1 MSVFVYLLLWPVYF
15 LHCHTLLIGLTKSHL
30 FPVDSLCAELASL
43 LQEAMEM
50 KWPFVP
56 EKWQY
61 KESLNVKDKTNL
73 SDLISKHLSPLLVT
87 LTQLC
92 NGLYVLLLKINIH

>member
-1 MSVFVYLLLWPVYF
+1 MNFY
-15 LHCHTLLIGLTKSHL
+15 L

-61 KESLNVKDKTNL
+61 KQPINADDKTNL
-73 SDLISKHLSPLLVT
+73 SDLICKHLSQLMVLI
-87 LTQLC
+87 TQLSK
-92 NGLYVLLLKINIH
+92 GFLMVLHVFTKHVHCVARLF

>member
-1 MSVFVYLLLWPVYF
+1 MILVKGFKVVGHVLGF
-15 LHCHTLLIGLTKSHL
+15 MKFHL

-61 KESLNVKDKTNL
+61 KQSISANDKTNL
-73 SDLISKHLSPLLVT
+73 SDLISKHLSELLVIT
-87 LTQLC
+87 TQLR
-92 NGLYVLLLKINIH
+92 NGFLVVLHIYFF